1 MKNETVSIEEFMTGT
16 IREYAFHDTDLR
28 RVEIVRDGVK
38 LVFPEGIYQTDEHGK
53 ELFLTPSCEI
63 VLRIRDFDPAN
74 VWEHVSVLKQ
84 VRKKVSDLAFSA
96 FADRVE
102 KDAFRIYMQY
112 CSFFSSALL
121 FKGEVGKIDV
131 EWEITEIE
139 NVSLHFF
146 DESKKA

>member
-1 MKNETVSIEEFMTGT
+1 MKDQTVNIEEFMTGT
-16 IREYAFHDTDLR
+16 VREYAFHDTDLR

-63 VLRIRDFDPAN
+63 VLRIRDFNPAS
-74 VWEHVSVLKQ
+74 VWEHVSVLKK

-96 FADRVE
+96 FATRVE

-112 CSFFSSALL
+112 NCFFSKGIL
-121 FKGEVGKIDV
+121 FKGEVGKICV

-139 NVSLHFF
+139 NVSLRFF

>member
-1 MKNETVSIEEFMTGT
+1 MKNETVGIEEFMTGT

-38 LVFPEGIYQTDEHGK
+38 LVFPEGIYKTDKHGK
-53 ELFLTPSCEI
+53 ELFLTPPCEI
-63 VLRIRDFDPAN
+63 LLQIRDFDPAN
-74 VWEHVSVLKQ
+74 VWEHVSVLKK

-96 FADRVE
+96 FVDRVE

-112 CSFFSSALL
+112 CSFFSSVLL

-139 NVSLHFF
+139 SVSLRFV
-146 DESKKA
+146 DESELA

>member
-1 MKNETVSIEEFMTGT
+1 MKNQIVSIEEFMTET
-16 IREYAFHDTDLR
+16 VREYAFHDTDLR

-96 FADRVE
+96 FADRVG

-112 CSFFSSALL
+112 NSFFSKGIL

>member
-1 MKNETVSIEEFMTGT
+1 MKNQTVSIEEFMTGT

-139 NVSLHFF
+139 NISLHFF

>member
-1 MKNETVSIEEFMTGT
+1 MKNQTVSIEEFMTGT

-112 CSFFSSALL
+112 CSFFSSGLL

-146 DESKKA
+146 DESKEA

>member
-1 MKNETVSIEEFMTGT
+1 MKNQTVSIEEFMTGT

-112 CSFFSSALL
+112 CSFFSKGLL

-146 DESKKA
+146 DERKKA

>member
-1 MKNETVSIEEFMTGT
+1 MKNETVGIEEFMTGT

-28 RVEIVRDGVK
+28 RVEIVRDGVN

-63 VLRIRDFDPAN
+63 VLRIRDFDPAS

-112 CSFFSSALL
+112 CSFFSKGLL
-121 FKGEVGKIDV
+121 FKGEVGKIGV

-139 NVSLHFF
+139 SVSLRFV
-146 DESKKA
+146 DESELA

>member
-1 MKNETVSIEEFMTGT
+1 MKNETVGMKEFMTGT

-28 RVEIVRDGVK
+28 RVEIVRDGVR
-38 LVFPEGIYQTDEHGK
+38 LFFPDGIYKTDEHGK

-63 VLRIRDFDPAN
+63 VLRIQDFDPAN
-74 VWEHVSVLKQ
+74 VWEHVSVLKK

-112 CSFFSSALL
+112 CSFFSSGLL
-121 FKGEVGKIDV
+121 FKGEVGKICV

-139 NVSLHFF
+139 SVSVRFLN
-146 DESKKA
+146 ESEKA

>member
-1 MKNETVSIEEFMTGT
+1 MKNQTVSIEEFMTGT

-96 FADRVE
+96 FATRVG

-112 CSFFSSALL
+112 NSFFSKGIL
-121 FKGEVGKIDV
+121 FKGELGKIDV

>member
-1 MKNETVSIEEFMTGT
+1 MKNETVGIKEFMTGT

-28 RVEIVRDGVK
+28 RVEIVRNGVR
-38 LVFPEGIYQTDEHGK
+38 LFFPDGIYKTDEHGK
-53 ELFLTPSCEI
+53 ELFLTPPCEI
-63 VLRIRDFDPAN
+63 LLQIRDFDPAN
-74 VWEHVSVLKQ
+74 VWEHVSVLKK

-96 FADRVE
+96 FVDRVE

-112 CSFFSSALL
+112 CSFFSSGLL

-139 NVSLHFF
+139 SVSLRFV
-146 DESKKA
+146 DESELA

>member
-1 MKNETVSIEEFMTGT
+1 MKNETVGIEEFMTET

-28 RVEIVRDGVK
+28 RVEIVRDGVR

-53 ELFLTPSCEI
+53 ELFLTPPCEI
-63 VLRIRDFDPAN
+63 VLRIRGFDPAN
-74 VWEHVSVLKQ
+74 VWEHVSVLKK
-84 VRKKVSDLAFSA
+84 VRKKVSDLAFSS
-96 FADRVE
+96 FVDRVE

-112 CSFFSSALL
+112 CSFFSSGLL
-121 FKGEVGKIDV
+121 FKGEVGKIGV

>member
-1 MKNETVSIEEFMTGT
+1 MKNQTVSIEEFMTGT

-96 FADRVE
+96 FVDRVE
-102 KDAFRIYMQY
+102 KDEFRIYMQY
-112 CSFFSSALL
+112 NCFFSKGIL